1 MGVSPAARGV
11 SQSHRPRRRCDP
23 VMAAVKLPAGIP
35 FSVGNG
41 LPECQAGPK
50 RWLMQLSLVMT
61 VIGRDR
67 PGLVD
72 SVAGIVADNGG
83 NWLESRMS
91 RLGGQFAG
99 ILRVQIPA
107 AKEETLVRSLKQLE
121 TEGLTIVVHPAGPP
135 PEESQGALTCLEI
148 VGQDR
153 PGIVHQISHAL
164 AARGVNVEELHTECN
179 SAAMSGETLFKAA
192 AKLKIPAS
200 CKLGE
205 LKRELEQIAEDL
217 IVDVTLKELPR
228 DPAAISTQGRTACR
242 RA

>member
-1 MGVSPAARGV
+1 
-11 SQSHRPRRRCDP
+11 
-23 VMAAVKLPAGIP
+23 
-35 FSVGNG
+35 
-41 LPECQAGPK
+41 
-50 RWLMQLSLVMT
+50 MQLSLVMT
-61 VIGRDR
+61 VIGKDR

-72 SVAGIVADNGG
+72 SVAGIVAYQGG

-99 ILRVQIPA
+99 ILRIQISA
-107 AKEETLVRSLKQLE
+107 EKEAVLVRSLKHLE
-121 TEGLTIVVHPAGPP
+121 TQGLTIVVQSDRPQA
-135 PEESQGALTCLEI
+135 EESEQVLTYLEI

-164 AARGVNVEELHTECN
+164 AAHGVNVEDLNTECS

-192 AKLKIPAS
+192 AKLKIPSS

-217 IVDVTLKELPR
+217 IVDITLKDLPR
-228 DPAAISTQGRTACR
+228 EPSVISTQDQTA
-242 RA
+242 

>member
-1 MGVSPAARGV
+1 
-11 SQSHRPRRRCDP
+11 
-23 VMAAVKLPAGIP
+23 
-35 FSVGNG
+35 
-41 LPECQAGPK
+41 
-50 RWLMQLSLVMT
+50 MQLSLVMT
-61 VIGRDR
+61 VIGKDR

-72 SVAGIVADNGG
+72 SVAGIVADQGG

-107 AKEETLVRSLKQLE
+107 EKEAALVRHLKHLE
-121 TEGLTIVVHPAGPP
+121 TEGLTIVVHSDRPQA
-135 PEESQGALTCLEI
+135 EESERTLTYLEI

-164 AARGVNVEELHTECN
+164 AAHGVNVEELNTECS

-192 AKLKIPAS
+192 AKLKIPSS

-217 IVDVTLKELPR
+217 IVDITLQELPR
-228 DPAAISTQGRTACR
+228 EPSVISTQGQTA
-242 RA
+242 

>member
-1 MGVSPAARGV
+1 
-11 SQSHRPRRRCDP
+11 
-23 VMAAVKLPAGIP
+23 
-35 FSVGNG
+35 
-41 LPECQAGPK
+41 
-50 RWLMQLSLVMT
+50 MQLSLVMT
-61 VIGRDR
+61 VIGKDR

-72 SVAGIVADNGG
+72 SVAGIVAEQGG

-99 ILRVQIPA
+99 ILRVQIPVEKEA
-107 AKEETLVRSLKQLE
+107 ALVRALNQLE
-121 TEGLTIVVHPAGPP
+121 TEGLTIVVQSDQPQ
-135 PEESQGALTCLEI
+135 PEESERALIHLEI

-164 AARGVNVEELHTECN
+164 AAHGVNVEELNTECS
-179 SAAMSGETLFKAA
+179 SAAMSGEPLFKAA
-192 AKLKIPAS
+192 AKLQIPPS

-228 DPAAISTQGRTACR
+228 NPAAISTQGQMV
-242 RA
+242 

>member
-1 MGVSPAARGV
+1 
-11 SQSHRPRRRCDP
+11 
-23 VMAAVKLPAGIP
+23 
-35 FSVGNG
+35 
-41 LPECQAGPK
+41 
-50 RWLMQLSLVMT
+50 MT
-61 VIGRDR
+61 VIGADR

-72 SVAGIVADNGG
+72 SVAGIVADQGG

-107 AKEETLVRSLKQLE
+107 EKEGALVQSLKELQR
-121 TEGLTIVVHPAGPP
+121 EGLTIVVHLDRPQ
-135 PEESQGALTCLEI
+135 PEESEHERISLEI

-164 AARGVNVEELHTECN
+164 AAHGVNVEELNTECS
-179 SAAMSGETLFKAA
+179 SAAMSGETLFKAV
-192 AKLKIPAS
+192 AKLKIPSS

-217 IVDVTLKELPR
+217 IVDVTLKELAGEPSI
-228 DPAAISTQGRTACR
+228 ISTQGPMA
-242 RA
+242 